1 MFDTCAPCS
10 EQVPLDGVRAARQLH
25 LRRHAG
31 GLQVRG
37 HGRPLPLL
45 RPGGHP
51 AHGNVRRA
59 GYLTQHVS
67 TVVSGASNKSLQCL
81 KCV

>member
-1 MFDTCAPCS
+1 MILCS
-10 EQVPLDGVRAARQLH
+10 EEQVPLDGLREARQLH

-51 AHGNVRRA
+51 AHGHVRRT
-59 GYLTQHVS
+59 GRHVL
-67 TVVSGASNKSLQCL
+67 TVVP
-81 KCV
+81 